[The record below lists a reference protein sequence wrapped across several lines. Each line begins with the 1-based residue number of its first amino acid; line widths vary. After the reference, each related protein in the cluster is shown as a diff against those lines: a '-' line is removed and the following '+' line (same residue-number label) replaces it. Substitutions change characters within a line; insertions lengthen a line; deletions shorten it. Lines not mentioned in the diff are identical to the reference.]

1 MGSDYSIKEQGEQAL
16 TALSRGEGRGR
27 QGSKRLSPQ
36 GMMRLLGGCGLFL
49 LAACQSGP
57 PSPRTITIQQTWDLQ
72 VGNQVGDYRI
82 SSGLGDITLELGGDS
97 VHMPFAGKVQPM
109 DEYCVA
115 LTSPEVP
122 AYLFRL
128 CGINRP
134 SLGQRSQGEAIGR
147 AQQLVFAAFRKEPDG
162 TWALVEPATD
172 LIQQFL
178 AE

>member
-1 MGSDYSIKEQGEQAL
+1 MGLSFSTRRMAVAL
-16 TALSRGEGRGR
+16 LT
-27 QGSKRLSPQ
+27 
-36 GMMRLLGGCGLFL
+36 LLT
-49 LAACQSGP
+49 ACQSGP
-57 PSPRTITIQQTWDLQ
+57 PPPRTITIQQTWELQ

-82 SSGLGDITLELGGDS
+82 SSGLGDITLELDG
-97 VHMPFAGKVQPM
+97 VPVWMPFNGTVQSM
-109 DEYCVA
+109 DEHCIA

-134 SLGQRSQGEAIGR
+134 SLGQHRQGHPIGR

-172 LIQQFL
+172 LIAQFF